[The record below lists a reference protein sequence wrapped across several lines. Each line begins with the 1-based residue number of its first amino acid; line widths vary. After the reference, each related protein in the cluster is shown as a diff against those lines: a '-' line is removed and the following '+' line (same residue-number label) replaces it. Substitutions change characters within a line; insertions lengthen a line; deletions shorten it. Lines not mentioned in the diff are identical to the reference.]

1 MLIPS
6 ARTPDCAACGGPHA
20 TWVVSLVMILCRA
33 CARAS
38 THHPEREPVLVGQVL
53 AEAADAADALA
64 HTARTA
70 RTTTPAHP
78 YSAVLLALWR
88 ARAQRG
94 T

>member
-6 ARTPDCAACGGPHA
+6 ARTTDCAACGGPHA
-20 TWVVSLVMILCRA
+20 TWAVSLASVLCTA
-33 CARAS
+33 CERAS

-53 AEAADAADALA
+53 ADAADAADALA
-64 HTARTA
+64 HTGRA
-70 RTTTPAHP
+70 TTPAHP

>member
-6 ARTPDCAACGGPHA
+6 TRTPDCAACGGPHA
-20 TWVVSLVMILCRA
+20 TRVVSLATVLCTA
-33 CARAS
+33 CARAG
-38 THHPEREPVLVGQVL
+38 THDPEREPVLVGQVL
-53 AEAADAADALA
+53 ADAADTLA
-64 HTARTA
+64 HTA

-88 ARAQRG
+88 AKAQRG

>member
-20 TWVVSLVMILCRA
+20 TWAASLAMVLCTA

-38 THHPEREPVLVGQVL
+38 AHHPEREPVLVGKVL
-53 AEAADAADALA
+53 ADAADAADALA
-64 HTARTA
+64 HTART
-70 RTTTPAHP
+70 TTPSHP